1 MDHDAKTSSEDA
13 SADTTA
19 EITSAEPPLVM
30 AKVREPAFPF
40 SNWYPFLAGIA
51 SGLLL
56 RLLYSGKSG
65 STWSAMAGAFIY
77 VAPMLVGAVTVYVAE
92 TIKRRN
98 WAYYFEA
105 PFIANL
111 IFIMGTLVIMV
122 EGLICA
128 IVIVPLFAM
137 LGSLGGLAMGAICR
151 ITNWPKQAVLS
162 LALLPIALGVG
173 GDYLP
178 TPDVFSSVERSVVI
192 QAPPAQVWQQLN
204 NARDIQPAEFGGT
217 WAAYIG
223 VPMPRSG
230 VTQVN
235 VNAQGVS
242 ERVRN
247 SLWDKAVHFDE
258 PITDWQPERYM
269 RWTYRFDATS
279 FPTHALDDHVMI
291 GGHYFDIHDTS
302 FTLTPVATGTRLD
315 VQTHYRVSTQFNFY
329 ADAVA
334 QLLMGDMLE
343 TDLVFYKRR
352 SEAAQA
358 KLQ

>member
-1 MDHDAKTSSEDA
+1 MNHDAKTSSKDA
-13 SADTTA
+13 PANTNA
-19 EITSAEPPLVM
+19 EITSAESFFDED
-30 AKVREPAFPF
+30 KVRDPVFPF
-40 SNWYPFLAGIA
+40 SNWYPFVAGLA

-56 RLLYSGKSG
+56 RLIFWGEPG
-65 STWSAMAGAFIY
+65 GPWSAMAGAFIY
-77 VAPMLVGAVTVYVAE
+77 LAPMVVGAVTVYVGE
-92 TIKRRN
+92 TIKRRA
-98 WAYYFEA
+98 WAYYFTA

-111 IFIMGTLVIMV
+111 IFIMGTLVIMW

-128 IVIVPLFAM
+128 IVIAPLFAL

-162 LALLPIALGVG
+162 LALLPIALGLG

-204 NARDIQPAEFGGT
+204 NARDIQPAEFGAT

-279 FPTHALDDHVMI
+279 FPPHALDDHVMI
-291 GGHYFDIHDTS
+291 GGRYFDLHDTS

-315 VQTHYRVSTQFNFY
+315 IQTHYRVSTQFNFY

-352 SEAAQA
+352 SEAAQT
-358 KLQ
+358 KL